1 MYYILGTEFSIL
13 LSDELPCFE
22 SEFGLC
28 KMREIYNN
36 HSDGHGFPYRA
47 NYNKPEDRYPV

>member
-13 LSDELPCFE
+13 LSDEIPRFE
-22 SEFGLC
+22 REFGLC

-36 HSDGHGFPYRA
+36 HGDGHGFPYRA
-47 NYNKPEDRYPV
+47 N